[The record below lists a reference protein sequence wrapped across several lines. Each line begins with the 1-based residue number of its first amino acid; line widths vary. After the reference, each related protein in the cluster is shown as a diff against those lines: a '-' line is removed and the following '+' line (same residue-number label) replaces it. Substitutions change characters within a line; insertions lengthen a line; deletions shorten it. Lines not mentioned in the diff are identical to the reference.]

1 MTLLILLLIAVLL
14 LDPLSVIS
22 WTNCVNKVV
31 FKEKR
36 SPDTQKAAYEP
47 THTSG
52 LFIDLQ
58 WGWSCVSL
66 AGVFMSTICRL
77 QPCSGEKLQGEVYQ
91 KINPSFRSISFT
103 WGSCVELSIW
113 RAPGPLH
120 FTCSSLY
127 CKRLVF
133 YCSSVLASGC
143 FSVFLCLTVSTVF
156 SPQWRVT
163 AFRESSATAK
173 GVVFSF
179 CIFSYCCSL

>member
-22 WTNCVNKVV
+22 RTNCVNKIVS
-31 FKEKR
+31 KEKR

-91 KINPSFRSISFT
+91 KVHQLIPLTVTFYL
-103 WGSCVELSIW
+103 GSCGELGTS
-113 RAPGPLH
+113 GPWEPLDSL
-120 FTCSSLY
+120 FTL
-127 CKRLVF
+127 L
-133 YCSSVLASGC
+133 
-143 FSVFLCLTVSTVF
+143 ST
-156 SPQWRVT
+156 
-163 AFRESSATAK
+163 K
-173 GVVFSF
+173 
-179 CIFSYCCSL
+179 CSLLSTMIEALLFCCVNYKSAFAIFLYKD

>member
-1 MTLLILLLIAVLL
+1 MNTHMTLLILLLIAVLL

-22 WTNCVNKVV
+22 RTNCVNKIVS
-31 FKEKR
+31 KEKR

-91 KINPSFRSISFT
+91 KVHQLIPLTVTFYL
-103 WGSCVELSIW
+103 GSCGELGTQV
-113 RAPGPLH
+113 RG
-120 FTCSSLY
+120 
-127 CKRLVF
+127 
-133 YCSSVLASGC
+133 
-143 FSVFLCLTVSTVF
+143 
-156 SPQWRVT
+156 SPWT
-163 AFRESSATAK
+163 P
-173 GVVFSF
+173 
-179 CIFSYCCSL
+179 CSLFFLPSVPFFLP